1 MTKTRNLVLGLL
13 GLLSIAACSTTTSSG
28 AEPPKTSAES
38 SSAKVLLLGDSIA
51 EGESLALGA
60 ALKAS
65 GVGFQSLAA
74 AGGGNVVGP
83 FAAEGWKKLPA
94 AITATRPTTVVYQ
107 VTTYDWGTHAEQ
119 KAAYRKLLAAV
130 KAAGAKL
137 VFVTAPPIKADDF
150 YRPHLAE
157 LARTTAVAR
166 EVAAESA
173 GQARVLDASAVWG
186 TTYAQ
191 QKNGKADRS
200 SDGIHTCPQGA
211 ARFANWL
218 VGQLATAT
226 PTFTPAAA
234 DSWANTGWATD
245 KRFKGC

>member
-1 MTKTRNLVLGLL
+1 MTKMRNLALGLL
-13 GLLSIAACSTTTSSG
+13 GLLSIAACSTTAG
-28 AEPPKTSAES
+28 AEQPTTSAKAG
-38 SSAKVLLLGDSIA
+38 SAKVLLLGDSIA
-51 EGESLALGA
+51 EGEALALDA
-60 ALKAS
+60 ALKAG
-65 GVGFQSLAA
+65 GVGFHSLAA

-83 FAAEGWKKLPA
+83 FAAENWKKLPA
-94 AITATRPTTVVYQ
+94 DITAARPTTVVYQ

-119 KAAYRKLLAAV
+119 KAAYQKLLAAV
-130 KAAGAKL
+130 TATGAKL

-173 GQARVLDASAVWG
+173 GQAQVLDAAAVWG
-186 TTYAQ
+186 TTYQQ
-191 QKNGKADRS
+191 QKDGKADRS
-200 SDGIHTCPQGA
+200 ADGIHTCPQGA

-218 VGQLATAT
+218 VGELATV
-226 PTFTPAAA
+226 PPGFTPAAA
-234 DSWANTGWATD
+234 DSWANTGWAAD